1 MSKMKNE
8 TVIKVNNVS
17 KDFVLVHEKS
27 STVKGIFTSM
37 FRKATIKKET
47 QHALKNISLEIK
59 KGEFFGIVGRNGSG
73 KSTLLKILAGI
84 YQPNKGN
91 VSIKGKLVPFI
102 ELGVGFNPELS
113 GRDNV
118 YLNGAVL
125 GFSKKEVDEMY
136 ESIVGFAEL
145 ERFMD
150 QKLKNYSS
158 GMQVRL
164 AFSMAV
170 RANAD
175 ILLVDEVLAVGDA
188 DFQRK
193 CFSYFRKL
201 KKNKKTVVFVTH
213 DMSAVREYCDR
224 AILIEGGKIAKEG
237 RADDVAKEYTK
248 MFVSTIQENTNQDLK
263 NNNNVDGQTKELSTG
278 KWGDGSI
285 NIKTVKS
292 SQKLYKNYKEDIKI
306 GVEFESLSSKNNL
319 VIAGITIKNESGQPI
334 CGTNG
339 KILHQKPIKVTKN
352 KSVRID
358 WQVPN
363 IFNDGT
369 YFIEPAIVRESDME
383 VCQYWDL
390 ATSFIVVNEKKTP
403 YLVSPNITMK
413 VKHDF

>member
-1 MSKMKNE
+1 MSKMENE

-193 CFSYFRKL
+193 CFNYFREL
-201 KKNKKTVVFVTH
+201 KKHKKTVVFVSH
-213 DMSAVREYCDR
+213 DMGTIREYCDR
-224 AILIEGGKIAKEG
+224 AILIEDSKIIATGSSNKIANKYGHLFLETLVV
-237 RADDVAKEYTK
+237 DDNNDEQTNKQQRWGNGFMQFSHPKCTPTK
-248 MFVSTIQENTNQDLK
+248 LFKNDKILLISADLK
-263 NNNNVDGQTKELSTG
+263 INKDLNDIIVGFSIKNSVEALVLGTNNKLLG
-278 KWGDGSI
+278 
-285 NIKTVKS
+285 
-292 SQKLYKNYKEDIKI
+292 QKLM
-306 GVEFESLSSKNNL
+306 NL
-319 VIAGITIKNESGQPI
+319 KRGDVVHTE
-334 CGTNG
+334 
-339 KILHQKPIKVTKN
+339 
-352 KSVRID
+352 

-363 IFNDGT
+363 ILNDGDYYLNLSAET
-369 YFIEPAIVRESDME
+369 NASIVCDHWEEAVKIS
-383 VCQYWDL
+383 
-390 ATSFIVVNEKKTP
+390 VVKNSRTGFF
-403 YLVSPNITMK
+403 VSPE
-413 VKHDF
+413 VKLKTERNRKSPKA

>member
-1 MSKMKNE
+1 MENE

-47 QHALKNISLEIK
+47 QHALKDISFEIK

-73 KSTLLKILAGI
+73 KSTLLKILANI

-136 ESIVGFAEL
+136 KSIVEFAEL

-175 ILLVDEVLAVGDA
+175 ILLIDEVLAVGDA

-193 CFSYFRKL
+193 CYNYFKEL
-201 KKNKKTVVFVTH
+201 KKLKKTVVFVSH
-213 DMSAVREYCDR
+213 DMSAIREYCTR
-224 AILIEGGKIAKEG
+224 AMLIDENMLKFIGSPDEISEDYIKMFNRTSEHSSNQDPKERWGSGEATFGKINVEVGKVISV
-237 RADDVAKEYTK
+237 VAE
-248 MFVSTIQENTNQDLK
+248 
-263 NNNNVDGQTKELSTG
+263 
-278 KWGDGSI
+278 
-285 NIKTVKS
+285 IKVKKYFKS
-292 SQKLYKNYKEDIKI
+292 PII
-306 GVEFESLSSKNNL
+306 GVQ
-319 VIAGITIKNESGQPI
+319 IIDGAGIHL
-334 CGTNG
+334 CGTNNLILKQ
-339 KILHQKPIKVTKN
+339 KIDHFNKN
-352 KSVRID
+352 QRLKIN
-358 WQVPN
+358 WLIPN
-363 IFNDGT
+363 IFNTGK
-369 YFIEPAIVRESDME
+369 YFI
-383 VCQYWDL
+383 DL
-390 ATSFIVVNEKKTP
+390 AITHSDGITQSDWWHNAKVFNVVNQKSTP
-403 YLVSPNITMK
+403 HLVSPELGFKLIK
-413 VKHDF
+413 E